1 VVCALAPPLTSAFV
15 PDLGPR
21 FDELLR
27 RLGEISDLER
37 AGYLLSWDQETKM
50 PPLGAPARAEQA
62 ATLTRL
68 AHERYTAP
76 ELGSLLDELR
86 ELEERSEP
94 ESFEAS
100 VVRVTRRDYE
110 KKRRVPSELRAEM
123 RRAGSLGYAAWLEA
137 RAAADFEILRPHLE
151 RRIALMQEYVACHEP
166 FDDPYDVLLDDHER
180 GMRTADVERVFAR
193 LKAELVPFV
202 AAIREP
208 VDDSCL
214 HGYFPPERQRDFS
227 LQLLSRWGMDD
238 KAWRLDDTVHPFAV
252 SFSESDVRLTTRF
265 DPDNL
270 GGILSCLHEFGH
282 GIYERQVD
290 ARYFRTPLQE
300 GTSSSFH
307 ESQSRL
313 WENVVGR
320 RLSTWRFFYP
330 RLQQTFPEQL
340 ADIPLDEFHRAL
352 NRVAPTVCRVEAD
365 EVTYSLHIV
374 LRFELERDMLAG
386 SVTPAELPDA
396 FDAKLREYLGVEP
409 EGVVDGVLQD
419 VHWSDSNFGYFP
431 TYALGNVIGIQL
443 WEHAT
448 SELGDLDREFERGEF
463 GSLREWLREHVHRW
477 GRSFEP
483 AELLER
489 VVGGPLDAEPY
500 LAYLRAKLTALES
513 G

>member
-1 VVCALAPPLTSAFV
+1 V
-15 PDLGPR
+15 PA

-27 RLGEISDLER
+27 RLGEISDLQR
-37 AGYLLSWDQETKM
+37 ATSLLVWDQETKM
-50 PPLGAPARAEQA
+50 PTLGAPGRADQL
-62 ATLTRL
+62 ATLARL
-68 AHERYTAP
+68 AHDRATAP

-86 ELEERSEP
+86 ELEDGSKP

-100 VVRVTRRDYE
+100 VIRVARSDFE
-110 KKRRVPSELRAEM
+110 KKRRVPSDLRAEM
-123 RRAGSLGYAAWLEA
+123 TRAASIGYAAWLEA
-137 RAAADFEILRPHLE
+137 REAADYELFRPHLE
-151 RRIALMQEYVACHEP
+151 RRIELVREYVACHEP
-166 FDDPYDVLLDDHER
+166 YDDPYDVLLDDHER
-180 GMRTADVERVFAR
+180 GMRTADVAEIFAR
-193 LKAELVPFV
+193 LKAELVPLV
-202 AAIREP
+202 AGIGDP

-214 HGYFPPERQRDFS
+214 YGDFPQERQREFS
-227 LQLLSRWGMDD
+227 LEMLSRWGMDD
-238 KAWRLDDTVHPFAV
+238 RSWRLDDTVHPFEAAI
-252 SFSESDVRLTTRF
+252 SEGDIRLTTRF
-265 DPDNL
+265 DRDNL

-282 GIYERQVD
+282 GIYERQID
-290 ARYFRTPLQE
+290 ARYARTPLQE

-330 RLQQTFPEQL
+330 RLREAFPAQL
-340 ADIPLDEFHRAL
+340 ADVSLEEFHRAL
-352 NRVAPTVCRVEAD
+352 NRVAPSVTRVEAD

-374 LRFELERDMLAG
+374 LRFELEREMLAG
-386 SVTPAELPDA
+386 TVTPPDLPEA

-409 EGVVDGVLQD
+409 KGIVDGVLQD

-443 WEHAT
+443 WERAADD
-448 SELGDLDREFERGEF
+448 LGDLDPEFERGEF

-477 GRSFEP
+477 GRTFEP

-489 VVGGPLDAEPY
+489 VVGGPLDADPY
-500 LAYLRAKLTALES
+500 IAYLRGKVEALAS